1 MLFKPKLS
9 FHKKRH
15 AAFIYDVV
23 FNSGFSVFIIF
34 MLFASFLVQPV
45 HKAYANEVDTLV
57 PDEEEEVVPESVS
70 VQSTEVEATEDE
82 DVSEIEL
89 DQSDDENPEPSV
101 VEGQTQNEDAGEN
114 DPSEAI
120 VNTEPQASSTQVISS
135 ENTSSGTSSTST
147 PSSSNTSTT
156 ETSTSTNESEV
167 VEVATSTTSSGT
179 SSSGNSESS
188 TTTSSDEADETTS
201 TSGDEDEEEQV
212 SSDDSDTSTTTEDFI
227 DEDVEE
233 EVGTSVIEAQ
243 TLNTEDN
250 FYQFNRQS
258 CVAIGDGT
266 YHCTVNAQP
275 GIDSNAV
282 VYAELGENSN
292 MEIFL
297 KTSKGEVKQL
307 TDNSFD
313 DTSPSYDAETLQIV
327 WQRLV
332 DDRYQIV
339 LYDIEEDEEKQL
351 TFSRTN
357 NMEPKVSEAGIVWQA
372 WDGHDWEIMYFDGQY
387 TDQLTDNLTQDV
399 APAIDDGYILWSVL
413 GNSEQEAKV
422 YSIASGETLNI
433 NGYEGGVIANPR
445 FVLVYDTM
453 FDNGDVITQG
463 FDPTTGLSAPIA
475 ARPAEDPVDIPDTD
489 STGETR
495 ALIQN
500 KSSQKDE
507 YDPDNLNNDT
517 GSSTSNGTS
526 GTASSTDLVPETLDL
541 KQISDSATSTET
553 DISTST
559 ESTADPVF
567 ELTDY
572 DLILTPTSTVE
583 ASESASSTEQ

>member
-1 MLFKPKLS
+1 
-9 FHKKRH
+9 
-15 AAFIYDVV
+15 
-23 FNSGFSVFIIF
+23 

-339 LYDIEEDEEKQL
+339 LYDIEEGEEKQL

-517 GSSTSNGTS
+517 GSSTPNGTS

>member
-1 MLFKPKLS
+1 
-9 FHKKRH
+9 
-15 AAFIYDVV
+15 
-23 FNSGFSVFIIF
+23 

-120 VNTEPQASSTQVISS
+120 VNTEPQASSTQIISS
-135 ENTSSGTSSTST
+135 VNTSSGTSSTST
-147 PSSSNTSTT
+147 SSSSNTPTT

-212 SSDDSDTSTTTEDFI
+212 SSDDSDTSTTTEDVI

-266 YHCTVNAQP
+266 YHCTVNAQS

-517 GSSTSNGTS
+517 GSSTPNGTS